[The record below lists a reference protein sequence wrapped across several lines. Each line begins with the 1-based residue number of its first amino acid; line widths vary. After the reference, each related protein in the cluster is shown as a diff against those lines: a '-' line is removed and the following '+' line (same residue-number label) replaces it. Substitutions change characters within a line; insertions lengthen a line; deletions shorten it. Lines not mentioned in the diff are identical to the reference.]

1 MISVFCWE
9 VMVTTA
15 IAVVVIERAIA
26 VGFQRETTLAFVSSG
41 GTFDDT
47 DDTGDL
53 APQLPLILSQE

>member
-26 VGFQRETTLAFVSSG
+26 VGFREK
-41 GTFDDT
+41 
-47 DDTGDL
+47 
-53 APQLPLILSQE
+53 QLWPLFPVEVPSMIPMIPMIPET